1 VSRTRFASAAASA
14 VLCSAAR
21 VRAKTTVGAV
31 ESEAS
36 RLVAAGGVH
45 VVLGGC
51 GRTPGIAAVAE
62 GG

>member
-1 VSRTRFASAAASA
+1 MHTDCAGVTELQERLGEMLMEF
-14 VLCSAAR
+14 
-21 VRAKTTVGAV
+21 GAV